1 MLLENYYLQIFSGS
15 FYLKQI
21 LLYLNFI
28 LNKKLV
34 PENMNSFE
42 ESFLNINDFFYLVS
56 IGSV

>member
-28 LNKKLV
+28 LNKKFV